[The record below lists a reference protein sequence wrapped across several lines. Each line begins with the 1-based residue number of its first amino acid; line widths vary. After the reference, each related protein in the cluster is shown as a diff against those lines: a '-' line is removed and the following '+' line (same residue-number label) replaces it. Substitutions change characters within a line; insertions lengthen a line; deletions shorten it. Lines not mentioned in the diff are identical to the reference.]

1 MNLIV
6 IWKVRLNRDK
16 RFRSK
21 LLYAVLEEWIFGN
34 VHVPLYDVE
43 IYRND
48 SYWWSKE
55 VLKIWSTGLRFK
67 ESLPTVRGLISENL
81 E

>member
-6 IWKVRLNRDK
+6 IWKVRLNRDNK

-21 LLYAVLEEWIFGN
+21 LLYAVLEKGIFGN
-34 VHVPLYDVE
+34 VRVPLYDVE

-48 SYWWSKE
+48 SY
-55 VLKIWSTGLRFK
+55 L
-67 ESLPTVRGLISENL
+67 
-81 E
+81 